1 MKVRIEIEDNLIE
14 DEVIIRCSEITNNIQ
29 KIQTAISNVTSTI
42 QKIACF
48 KENKEVYLPL
58 EQILFFETNN
68 NIVDV
73 HTLHDVYGT
82 KYRLYELE
90 ELLSQDFIRI
100 SKSTIVN
107 SNHIFSVTRNLTS
120 SSLVEFYGTH
130 KQVYVSRYYYK
141 DLRKK
146 INERRDYNEI

>member
-29 KIQTAISNVTSTI
+29 RVQTAISNVTSTM

-48 KENKEVYLPL
+48 KENVEVYLPL
-58 EQILFFETNN
+58 EQILFFETNDN
-68 NIVDV
+68 SVDV
-73 HTLHDVYGT
+73 HTTNDVYGI

-90 ELLSQDFIRI
+90 EVLPQDFIRI

-107 SNHIFSVTRNLTS
+107 SAHIFSITRNLTA
-120 SSLVEFYGTH
+120 SSLVQFHNTH
-130 KQVYVSRYYYK
+130 KQVYVSRYYYQ

-146 INERRDYNEI
+146 INERRNYNET

>member
-1 MKVRIEIEDNLIE
+1 MKVRIEIENNLIE
-14 DEVIIRCSEITNNIQ
+14 DEVIIRCSEINNNIQ
-29 KIQTAISNVTSTI
+29 KIQTAISNVTSTM
-42 QKIACF
+42 QKIVAL

-68 NIVDV
+68 NSVDV
-73 HTLHDVYGT
+73 HTAHDTYSS

-90 ELLSQDFIRI
+90 EILPNAFLRI

-107 SNHIFSVTRNLTS
+107 SNHIFSITRNLTS
-120 SSLVEFYGTH
+120 SSLIQFYDTH

-146 INERRDYNEI
+146 INERRNHNEI